1 MADEEIKLSEERKCF
16 GLKEKDVLRFVIPC
30 ATSFIGCLLALAVYT
45 SLIGKPPVKGPC
57 PPPPPPCHRMEAPCP
72 PHHPHYARHHR
83 DEFRGDRPEYRGHR
97 AHKRF
102 HRDIDKQIPRNNAE
116 QNAPKKADK
125 K

>member
-1 MADEEIKLSEERKCF
+1 MADEEIRLSEDRKCF
-16 GLKEKDVLRFVIPC
+16 GLKEKDVLRFVMPC
-30 ATSFIGCLLALAVYT
+30 VTSFIGCILALAVYA

-83 DEFRGDRPEYRGHR
+83 DEFRGDRPEFRGHGT
-97 AHKRF
+97 HKRF
-102 HRDIDKQIPRNNAE
+102 HRDLEKQIPQNNAE

>member
-1 MADEEIKLSEERKCF
+1 MADEEIKLTDDKKCF

-45 SLIGKPPVKGPC
+45 SIIGKPPVKGPC

-72 PHHPHYARHHR
+72 PPPPHFAPPHHREFRPERPDIRGHHPKPH
-83 DEFRGDRPEYRGHR
+83 FKGDRPLPPP
-97 AHKRF
+97 AP
-102 HRDIDKQIPRNNAE
+102 DKKS
-116 QNAPKKADK
+116 PKKPDK